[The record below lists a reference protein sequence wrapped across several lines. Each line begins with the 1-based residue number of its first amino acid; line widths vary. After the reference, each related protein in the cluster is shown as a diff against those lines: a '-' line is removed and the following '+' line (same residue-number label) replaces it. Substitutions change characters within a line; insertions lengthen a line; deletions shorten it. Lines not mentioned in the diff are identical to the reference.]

1 MMSGKLS
8 LEWCRRHSGHS
19 SKSGPVPLPA
29 LEEEEMEDDGPEA
42 AEQEAAAIVTPSDDA
57 ATPQAAEKEA
67 GVLSLHIS
75 EWMLSMLAMPSTP
88 PSPEC

>member
-19 SKSGPVPLPA
+19 SKSGPAPLPA
-29 LEEEEMEDDGPEA
+29 LEEEMEEDGPEA
-42 AEQEAAAIVTPSDDA
+42 AEQEAAVAATASDDA
-57 ATPQAAEKEA
+57 AMPPAAEKKAEF
-67 GVLSLHIS
+67 LSLHIS

-88 PSPEC
+88 PSPGS

>member
-19 SKSGPVPLPA
+19 SKSGPAPPPS
-29 LEEEEMEDDGPEA
+29 LEEEEIEDEGPEA
-42 AEQEAAAIVTPSDDA
+42 AEQEATAMAAASGDA
-57 ATPQAAEKEA
+57 ATPQAAERKA

-75 EWMLSMLAMPSTP
+75 ECMLSMLAMPSNP
-88 PSPEC
+88 PSPGC